1 MLLALL
7 LLVEEELVQEMLD
20 GIVKF
25 CASVKSAHCVKK
37 KMKFSHTSHMTRHL
51 GRFSSNLKTYL
62 IKVAITSI
70 VDKLNR
76 HVGTI

>member
-1 MLLALL
+1 MVIPLALL
-7 LLVEEELVQEMLD
+7 LLVEEELLHDTLD
-20 GIVKF
+20 GMVKF

-37 KMKFSHTSHMTRHL
+37 IMELSHTSHMTRRSV
-51 GRFSSNLKTYL
+51 GDDPKTYL

-70 VDKLNR
+70 VDQLNR